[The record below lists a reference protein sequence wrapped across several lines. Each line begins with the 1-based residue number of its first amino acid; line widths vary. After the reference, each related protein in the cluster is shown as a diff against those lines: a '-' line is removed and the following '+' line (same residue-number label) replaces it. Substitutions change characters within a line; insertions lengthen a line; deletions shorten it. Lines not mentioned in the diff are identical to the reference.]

1 MPAWKFYGNS
11 WVVNYF
17 KKILRENKLKHA
29 YLFSGPDGIGRSTF
43 AKRFAQALFCQQP
56 GSDGEPCGQCISC
69 TKIEKDQHFDVKVMA
84 REPGAKDFKV
94 SQVLEAEK
102 FLSITPYSSP
112 YKIVVF
118 KDFDKA
124 NVEAQN
130 AILKTLEEAPSYA
143 ILILI
148 AESTQNLLPT
158 VISRCE
164 VIDFR
169 SVDLGTLR
177 GLLTHKFPDHPSIE
191 LAARLAD
198 GRPGL
203 AIRNCQPDGALL
215 AEREAAVESF
225 FSLLNLNL
233 AERFDFSAK
242 LWDMEKQSAAQIK
255 KLNRKDLKSKED
267 NSDLS
272 PEEYDLISRTIRY
285 WYLILRD
292 CAIIKQNAKV
302 EIINYDHENKI
313 RQLAAAVSL
322 ESIVDGIQ
330 NAQIA
335 FRQINAN
342 VNKRLLLDVF
352 LMELFDGSLIPL
364 KTPKI

>member
-1 MPAWKFYGNS
+1 MPAWNFYGNS
-11 WVVNYF
+11 WLVNYF
-17 KKILRENKLKHA
+17 KKIIREDKLKHA

-43 AKRFAQALFCQQP
+43 VRRFAQALLCQQP
-56 GSDGEPCGQCISC
+56 GSDGDPCGQCISC
-69 TKIEKDQHFDVKVMA
+69 AKIEKDQHFDVKVMA
-84 REPGAKDFKV
+84 RDPGAKDFKV

-112 YKIVVF
+112 FKIVVF
-118 KDFDKA
+118 KDFDQA

-169 SVDLGTLR
+169 SVDLETLR
-177 GLLTHKFPDHPSIE
+177 EMLQCMFPDHPSIE

-198 GRPGL
+198 GRPGM
-203 AIRNCQPDGALL
+203 AIRYCQPDGALF
-215 AEREAAVESF
+215 AEREAAVQSF

-255 KLNRKDLKSKED
+255 KLNRKDSKTKD
-267 NSDLS
+267 GISDIS
-272 PEEYDLISRTIRY
+272 PEEHDLIARTIRY

-292 CAIIKQNAKV
+292 CAIIKQNANV
-302 EIINYDHENKI
+302 EIINYDHEIKI
-313 RQLAAAVSL
+313 RQLAASVSL
-322 ESIVDGIQ
+322 ESILDGIQ

-335 FRQINAN
+335 FSQIKAN

-352 LMELFDGSLIPL
+352 LMELFDGYVIHL
-364 KTPKI
+364 KSTKL